1 MKSEIVKEMK
11 GKVGVKK
18 QGKRLNKRR
27 KSSHENLH
35 SCDCLEPFLT
45 AMS

>member
-18 QGKRLNKRR
+18 QGKRLNKR
-27 KSSHENLH
+27 KKEQ
-35 SCDCLEPFLT
+35 P
-45 AMS
+45 